1 MEKVTFLIISFIHIC
16 SIPLFTAGMQT
27 SKIVTAG
34 LLTRLDEQHTLLLD
48 SYYQESG
55 SSSKIDL
62 CQESQTRIFEE
73 YNDDLIMKRSYTIPK
88 GSCLKI
94 SADQSYTFSERKL
107 TN

>member
-1 MEKVTFLIISFIHIC
+1 MEKVTFLIVNFICIC
-16 SIPLFTAGMQT
+16 GIPLFTTGMQT
-27 SKIVTAG
+27 EKIITAG

-62 CQESQTRIFEE
+62 IQESQTQIFEE
-73 YNDDLIMKRSYTIPK
+73 YGDDLIKKRSYTIPK

-94 SADQSYTFSERKL
+94 SADQSYTFSERK
-107 TN
+107 